1 MHGRSRTWVLRAE
14 SRDSSEVTVSPGE
27 ITFTPGDWSVP
38 QFLTVQGV
46 DDPVLD
52 GTQVTTLLLV
62 VDSTASDPAFI
73 AAGLDSVLV
82 ATGDND
88 RASFF
93 LLPDTPAWTVGRQH
107 PGLREWGPGLC
118 RRGARGAA
126 P

>member
-1 MHGRSRTWVLRAE
+1 M
-14 SRDSSEVTVSPGE
+14 
-27 ITFTPGDWSVP
+27 
-38 QFLTVQGV
+38 

-93 LLPDTPAWTVGRQH
+93 LLQTPPSWTVDRQH
-107 PGLREWGPGLC
+107 PGLGEWGPGLC
-118 RRGARGAA
+118 GRGARGAA